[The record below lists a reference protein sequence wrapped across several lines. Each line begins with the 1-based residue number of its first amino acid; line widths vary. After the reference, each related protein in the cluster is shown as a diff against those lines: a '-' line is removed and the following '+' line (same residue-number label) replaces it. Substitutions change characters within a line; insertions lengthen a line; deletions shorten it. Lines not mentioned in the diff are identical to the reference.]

1 VIPHGA
7 AAEGA
12 PAGNMPRVNHS
23 DSTTRTAPLKVL
35 VYSDDVNTRQQVMLA
50 LGSRPHPDLPELE
63 YIEVATEPVVIS
75 TMDVGQIDLAILDGE
90 AVPAGGLGI
99 AKQLKDEIYDCPP
112 VLVLTGRPQ
121 DAWLATWSR
130 AEAACPHPLDPVQ
143 LAESVISLLRSRVP
157 A

>member
-1 VIPHGA
+1 MISHRA
-7 AAEGA
+7 AAA
-12 PAGNMPRVNHS
+12 VLPAGNIPKVIDS
-23 DSTTRTAPLKVL
+23 DSTSRTAPLRVL

-63 YIEVATEPVVIS
+63 YVEVATEPVVIS

-143 LAESVISLLRSRVP
+143 LAESVISLLRSHVP

>member
-1 VIPHGA
+1 
-7 AAEGA
+7 
-12 PAGNMPRVNHS
+12 MNHT
-23 DSTTRTAPLKVL
+23 DSTRTAPLKVL

-63 YIEVATEPVVIS
+63 YVEVATEPVVIS

-143 LAESVISLLRSRVP
+143 LAESVITLLRSRVP

>member
-1 VIPHGA
+1 MIAHRVA
-7 AAEGA
+7 AAGL
-12 PAGNMPRVNHS
+12 PAGNIPKVTDS
-23 DSTTRTAPLKVL
+23 DSTARTAPLKVL

-63 YIEVATEPVVIS
+63 YVEVATEPVVMS
-75 TMDVGQIDLAILDGE
+75 NMDAGHIDLVILDGE